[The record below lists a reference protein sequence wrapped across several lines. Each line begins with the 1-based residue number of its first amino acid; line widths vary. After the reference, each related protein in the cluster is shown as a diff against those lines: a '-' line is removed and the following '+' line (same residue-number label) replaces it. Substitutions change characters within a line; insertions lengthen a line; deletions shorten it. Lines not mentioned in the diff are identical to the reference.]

1 MNLRNPEI
9 HCLHQVLDYLVPAP
23 TANGP
28 SVDAVMGFRMTPDE
42 ERAGADIA
50 IHKISAN
57 PEEDVRSGRM

>member
-1 MNLRNPEI
+1 MTFAS
-9 HCLHQVLDYLVPAP
+9 QLVGSVMGAGMGLL
-23 TANGP
+23 AGFIVYS